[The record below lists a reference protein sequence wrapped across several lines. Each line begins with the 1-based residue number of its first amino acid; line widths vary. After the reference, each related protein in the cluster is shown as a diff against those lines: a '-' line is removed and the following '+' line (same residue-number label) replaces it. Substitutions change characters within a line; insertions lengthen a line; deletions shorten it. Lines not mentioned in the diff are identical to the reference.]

1 MYRFNSLIIHNGEIM
16 TDEKDVR
23 IAELEHNLS
32 KTRHINSR
40 LLSLMD
46 ESRAE
51 DRMKKN
57 LNFVQITRKQ
67 MSEVRRLARIN
78 NLAFELL
85 FMMAEKMDRQNAVVM
100 SFKVMEEIT
109 GKSRSTLHNAIKVLK
124 DEQWVQVIKVGSA
137 SAYVLNASVFWSDQ
151 AHRKHTVFQATVV
164 ASFSEQDKE
173 LKENFNK
180 IKLKRVPILI
190 PPERALI
197 ADSNEKAEEE
207 TSTEIQEE
215 LDLN

>member
-1 MYRFNSLIIHNGEIM
+1 M
-16 TDEKDVR
+16 TDENLKR
-23 IAELEHNLS
+23 ITELEHNLS
-32 KTRHINSR
+32 KTRDLNSR

-51 DRMKKN
+51 DRVKKN
-57 LNFVQITRKQ
+57 LDFVQITRKQ

-100 SFKVMEEIT
+100 SFKVMKEIT
-109 GKSRSTLHNAIKVLK
+109 GKSRSALHNAIKVLK
-124 DEQWVQVIKVGSA
+124 DEQWVQVIKIGSA

-151 AHRKHTVFQATVV
+151 AHRKYTVFQATVI

-180 IKLKRVPILI
+180 IKLKRIPILI

-197 ADSNEKAEEE
+197 ADSNEKIEGEI
-207 TSTEIQEE
+207 STEIQEE